1 MDARALGRLLR
12 EAREARQISLAD
24 AEQALR
30 IRRRILVAFEDG
42 VFDLPDSSAVQMRG
56 LLGNYARYLGL
67 DDAGVL
73 EQFQQVRQGAQ
84 RRQRRE
90 RRRTGRQQSESQMQ
104 PAPLREAGGGEG
116 LLLRRRRRRNFLGAL
131 VVLALAAAALG
142 VIAFVTMQI
151 LEEPESPPPP
161 DRELPQLVAPT
172 APPTA
177 RVLQGGVAAPDLA
190 PLRRQRQIAQNWN
203 GSGVLVTVEAA
214 QRTWLRLAA
223 DGEEEFAGMLR
234 PGEHVE
240 VAARGEIELRAGNA
254 EALLITWN
262 GQERDVPGLR
272 GQMVEMVFTPGG
284 VTIEGALAFGPTPVF
299 TATARPT
306 SAIDIAALLG
316 TLVPVSTPGAALPG
330 VIGPAQQPVAPA
342 AGPVFPTRPAS
353 ATPTASATAS
363 ATPSPLATASA
374 TPSPSATA
382 EMTPTASGSH
392 TATAVL
398 PPRVTVPPLTPA
410 KVLQDGR
417 DGRP

>member
-12 EAREARQISLAD
+12 EAREARQITLAD

-30 IRRRILVAFEDG
+30 IRGRILAAFEDG
-42 VFDLPDSSAVQMRG
+42 VFDLPDASPVQLRG

-73 EQFQQVRQGAQ
+73 EQFAQVRQGVQ
-84 RRQRRE
+84 RRQRRQ
-90 RRRTGRQQSESQMQ
+90 RRRPGRQQAESQPKPVPQ
-104 PAPLREAGGGEG
+104 REPGGGEG
-116 LLLRRRRRRNFLGAL
+116 LLLRRRRRRNFMGAL
-131 VVLALAAAALG
+131 LVLALGAAALG

-151 LEEPESPPPP
+151 LVEPESLPPP
-161 DRELPQLVAPT
+161 DLEVPQLVAAT
-172 APPTA
+172 AMPTA
-177 RVLQGGVAAPDLA
+177 RVLQGDVAAPDPA
-190 PLRRQRQIAQNWN
+190 PVRRQRQITQNWN

-240 VAARGEIELRAGNA
+240 VAARSEIELRAGNA

-272 GQMVEMVFTPGG
+272 GQMVEMVFTRTG
-284 VTIEGALAFGPTPVF
+284 VTLAAALAFGPTPVF

-316 TLVPVSTPGAALPG
+316 TLVPVDTPASFWPG
-330 VIGPAQQPVAPA
+330 LIGPAPTPTAQA
-342 AGPVFPTRPAS
+342 AGEVLSAAFAS
-353 ATPTASATAS
+353 ATQTASATAG
-363 ATPSPLATASA
+363 ATPV
-374 TPSPSATA
+374 PSAT
-382 EMTPTASGSH
+382 MTAGVTATAISSP

-410 KVLQDGR
+410 KVLQDG
-417 DGRP
+417 

>member
-12 EAREARQISLAD
+12 EAREARQITLAE

-42 VFDLPDSSAVQMRG
+42 VFDLPDSSAVQLRG

-73 EQFQQVRQGAQ
+73 EQFAQVRQGEQ
-84 RRQRRE
+84 RRQRRA
-90 RRRTGRQQSESQMQ
+90 RRRRPGRQQPESQTQ
-104 PAPLREAGGGEG
+104 AAPQREPGGGEG

-131 VVLALAAAALG
+131 VVLALGVAALG

-151 LEEPESPPPP
+151 LEEPESLPPP
-161 DRELPQLVAPT
+161 DREVPQLVAPT
-172 APPTA
+172 PPPTVRA
-177 RVLQGGVAAPDLA
+177 LQGDVAAPDLA
-190 PLRRQRQIAQNWN
+190 PLRSQRQIAQNWN

-240 VAARGEIELRAGNA
+240 VAARGEIQLRAGNA

-272 GQMVEMVFTPGG
+272 GQMVEMVFTRSG

-316 TLVPVSTPGAALPG
+316 TLVPVGTPGTALPG
-330 VIGPAQQPVAPA
+330 VIGPAPQSASPTTA
-342 AGPVFPTRPAS
+342 ASPTRPAS
-353 ATPTASATAS
+353 ATHTASPTAG
-363 ATPSPLATASA
+363 ATPSPTAT
-374 TPSPSATA
+374 TPPSV
-382 EMTPTASGSH
+382 TPTITGSP

-410 KVLQDGR
+410 KVIQG
-417 DGRP
+417 GRP